1 MEIKVL
7 FFGEIQQCTKQ
18 SEMLF
23 RDVFSSNQLNE
34 KLQLLYPDLKS
45 KSYRI
50 AVNKTLVDIDTE
62 LKDGDTV
69 AFLPPFAGG

>member
-7 FFGEIQQCTKQ
+7 FFGEIQQSTKQ
-18 SEMLF
+18 SEILF
-23 RDVFSSNQLNE
+23 KDVFSSNQLNE
-34 KLQLLYPDLKS
+34 KIQLLFPDLKT

-50 AVNKTLVDIDTE
+50 AVNKSLINIDTE
-62 LKDGDTV
+62 LKNGDIL